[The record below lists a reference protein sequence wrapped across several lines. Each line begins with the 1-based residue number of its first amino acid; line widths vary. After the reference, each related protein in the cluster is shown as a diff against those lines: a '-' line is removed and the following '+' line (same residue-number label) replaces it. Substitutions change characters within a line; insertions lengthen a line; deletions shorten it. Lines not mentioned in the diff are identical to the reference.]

1 MFLRKAL
8 FFSFAT
14 LTGLFSLLLLV
25 SLLSRRW
32 EISSQENDV
41 MICVNQV
48 GIHTNIIVP
57 VQNNIYNWQ
66 KFLNIKEIG
75 KEPSENYQ
83 YLGFGWGDRDFYP
96 TNPSQIQEIVPL
108 GVQALFFS
116 RGSVMRVE
124 GYQEIPQRHDIQC
137 VGVNNSNYL
146 NTVQFIQNSFQLTP
160 QGQIILFVRSD
171 ESEASYYEAKG
182 HYSVLRNSN
191 NWTAEGLRQANI
203 NTPLWAGIPQAVMFH
218 VSRNPN

>member
-1 MFLRKAL
+1 MFFKKVCFYFLAI
-8 FFSFAT
+8 F
-14 LTGLFSLLLLV
+14 TGVFSLLLLV
-25 SLLSRRW
+25 SLIPRRW
-32 EISSQENDV
+32 ETYYQESDV
-41 MICVNQV
+41 TICVNQV

-66 KFLNIKEIG
+66 KFLNLKEIG

-96 TNPSQIQEIVPL
+96 TNPSRIQEIIPL

-116 RGSVMRVE
+116 RGSVMRVQ
-124 GYQEIPQRHDIQC
+124 GYQGIPQNHDIQC
-137 VGVNNSNYL
+137 VGVNTSNYL
-146 NTVQFIQNSFQLTP
+146 NTVQFIQDSFELTP
-160 QGQIILFVRSD
+160 QGQIILFVRS
-171 ESEASYYEAKG
+171 EASEASYYKAKG

-191 NWTAEGLRQANI
+191 NWTAEGLRKANI

-218 VSRNPN
+218 VSRNP

>member
-25 SLLSRRW
+25 SLLPRRW

-57 VQNNIYNWQ
+57 IQNNIYNWQ
-66 KFLNIKEIG
+66 KFLNLKEIG

-96 TNPSQIQEIVPL
+96 TNPSQIQEIIPL
-108 GVQALFFS
+108 GIQALFFS
-116 RGSVMRVE
+116 RGAVMRVQ
-124 GYQEIPQRHDIQC
+124 GYPDLPQQHDIQC
-137 VGVNNSNYL
+137 VEISNANYR
-146 NTVQFIQNSFQLTP
+146 NTVQFIQNSFELTP
-160 QGQIILFVRSD
+160 QRQIILFVLSD
-171 ESEASYYEAKG
+171 ESEASYYEAQG
-182 HYSVLRNSN
+182 HYSLLRNSN

-218 VSRNPN
+218 ASRNPN